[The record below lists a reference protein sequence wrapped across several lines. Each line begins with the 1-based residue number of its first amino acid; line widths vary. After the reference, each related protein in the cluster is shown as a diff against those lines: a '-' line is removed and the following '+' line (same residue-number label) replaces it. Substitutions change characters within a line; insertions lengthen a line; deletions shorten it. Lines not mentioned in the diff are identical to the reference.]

1 MCPPKH
7 SVEGNPCTS
16 TTITSR
22 ILVVKDDEEEVDVSM
37 LRLFARYYTINAVAG
52 PVSASTLS
60 EAYLCSHDELV
71 RMDL

>member
-1 MCPPKH
+1 M
-7 SVEGNPCTS
+7 
-16 TTITSR
+16 
-22 ILVVKDDEEEVDVSM
+22 VKDDEEEVDVSM